1 MIPYKKD
8 NVKAF
13 LINFLFQFL
22 IFELYYFAVK
32 TKRLILSCFGIGFS
46 PIIPGTFG
54 SLLMLG
60 VFLGVHF
67 LAKYLNWPVQMISII
82 FLICAII
89 VPSIFCVIY
98 ASHAEKIYNEKDP
111 SWIVIDEFAGQA
123 VALFPAA
130 VTSGKVLPPAIAAF
144 ILFRIFDICKPSP
157 IREMEQLNGGFG
169 VLADDLVAGVMAGTV
184 VCIITYLARFA
195 LMGS

>member
-1 MIPYKKD
+1 MKI
-8 NVKAF
+8 
-13 LINFLFQFL
+13 
-22 IFELYYFAVK
+22 
-32 TKRLILSCFGIGFS
+32 KRLVLSCFGIGFL

-60 VFLGVHF
+60 AFLGVHF
-67 LAKYLNWPVQMISII
+67 LAVHFMWPIQMISII
-82 FLICAII
+82 FLIVAII
-89 VPSIFCVIY
+89 ASSIFCIIY
-98 ASHAEKIYNEKDP
+98 TTHAEKTFNQKDP

-130 VTSGKVLPPAIAAF
+130 VTGGRVLPPAIAAF

-157 IREMEQLNGGFG
+157 IREMEQLSGGFG

-184 VCIITYLARFA
+184 VCIITYLVRFA
-195 LMGS
+195 LLGS